1 MSEHEGGSKK
11 SRSRSDARRNSERV
25 REAALQVLAQ
35 QGSDATILD
44 VARQAGV
51 GKATVYRNFPTKAAI
66 LAFAVEHHGQWLVE
80 RLNQAIEADDG
91 WTGFQALV
99 SDTMLRIRREPILL
113 EALRPSDSEAAEPAV
128 ARTINERLAYLI
140 QTLRDEGHVRADV
153 TVADLGLLV
162 IGTSQYLADTSAGT
176 EECLRAAELVC
187 NALREHHTPR
197 WTMVSECLSI
207 TVPRSP
213 V

>member
-1 MSEHEGGSKK
+1 MSEHESASEKLPI
-11 SRSRSDARRNSERV
+11 RSDAQRNRERV

-80 RLNQAIEADDG
+80 RLDSTIEANDG
-91 WTGFQALV
+91 WAGFQALV
-99 SDTMLRIRREPILL
+99 RDTMLRIRREPILL
-113 EALRPSDSEAAEPAV
+113 EALRPSGTDASEPTVVHA
-128 ARTINERLAYLI
+128 INERLACVI
-140 QTLRDEGHVRADV
+140 QSLCEQGHLRPDV
-153 TVADLGLLV
+153 TVGDLGLLV

-176 EECLRAAELVC
+176 DECLRAAELVS
-187 NALREHHTPR
+187 NALRQHPDD
-197 WTMVSECLSI
+197 MVD
-207 TVPRSP
+207 RA
-213 V
+213 